1 MWLGASFHGEQ
12 KLDMNIIKKIN
23 ILHDGATKILNV
35 RFVEMNMKMVKERDL
50 LQKTCY
56 GSRMIQKKS
65 SWMIV
70 TFFGLTKISFA

>member
-1 MWLGASFHGEQ
+1 
-12 KLDMNIIKKIN
+12 MNIIKKIN

-65 SWMIV
+65 S
-70 TFFGLTKISFA
+70 